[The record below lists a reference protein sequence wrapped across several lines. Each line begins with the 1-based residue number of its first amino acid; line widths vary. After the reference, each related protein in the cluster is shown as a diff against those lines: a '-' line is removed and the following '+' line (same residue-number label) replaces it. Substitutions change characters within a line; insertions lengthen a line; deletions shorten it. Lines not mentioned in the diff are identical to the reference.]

1 MREIILKKMLNI
13 MREIISRE
21 KTLNIWEISIN
32 NMFILIVEFTTYH
45 VFGYNLRVS
54 FLV

>member
-32 NMFILIVEFTTYH
+32 NVYSYCRIHYLSCFWL
-45 VFGYNLRVS
+45 
-54 FLV
+54 